1 MARFEEHITSKAEAQ
16 KIERDKKTDK
26 KSIKPED
33 KKKFIAYGII
43 GIIALCFVGYGVND
57 FSGDD
62 TTAEVQEI
70 STPEIEADKYNSK
83 LEAIEQD
90 GKPKAT
96 SVSLEDSYKKTDNRE
111 EVNSEAA
118 KKLAEELKFLE
129 EEEKKGTLVSSSGTS
144 QNNSN
149 NRNTSYSNIPRRST
163 PVYRNEPKQATAN
176 SYVPEVKSEEKQVLE
191 PEPKKTTKTRS
202 SSGFF
207 SKSNADDIRNFETT
221 DKAIYGCIHTNQ
233 TIQDGNRVKIRLTRT
248 ATIDGNTY
256 PINTII
262 YGMASIKPNRLMIN
276 ISTVNQNPTK
286 LEIYDAEDSN
296 PGIYVLTPNL
306 NSELKKELKKE
317 TLEDKDLEKIP
328 FSKTLLSF
336 FKKKVKEERIELL
349 NNYKLIIKVKKEN
362 EY

>member
-1 MARFEEHITSKAEAQ
+1 MSRFEEHVTSKAEAQ
-16 KIERDKKTDK
+16 KIEREKKTEK
-26 KSIKPED
+26 KGIKPED
-33 KKKFIAYGII
+33 KRKFIAYGII
-43 GIIALCFVGYGVND
+43 GVIALCFVGYAVND

-62 TTAEVQEI
+62 TTAQVQEI
-70 STPEIEADKYNSK
+70 GTPETEADKYNSK

-90 GKPKAT
+90 GKPKA
-96 SVSLEDSYKKTDNRE
+96 SSASLEDAYKKTDNGE
-111 EVNSEAA
+111 EANNESA
-118 KKLAEELKFLE
+118 KKLAEELKSLE
-129 EEEKKGTLVSSSGTS
+129 EEEKKGTPVRSSGTS
-144 QNNSN
+144 QYNSN
-149 NRNTSYSNIPRRST
+149 NRNTSYSNSPRRST
-163 PVYRNEPKQATAN
+163 PVYRNEPRQAPAN
-176 SYVPEVKSEEKQVLE
+176 TYVPEARAEQKEVVES
-191 PEPKKTTKTRS
+191 EPKKTTKTKS

-207 SKSNADDIRNFETT
+207 SKSNADDIGNSETT
-221 DKAIYGCIHTNQ
+221 DKAIFGCIHTNQ

-328 FSKTLLSF
+328 FSKTLVSF

-349 NNYKLIIKVKKEN
+349 NNYKLIIKVKKDN